1 MRIGK
6 REKSP
11 KGLRGEAKGAEQF
24 LHGNRDQ
31 RFVGALTGQ
40 LTKGLDRV
48 LPGEWAGGIPEEMAT
63 LPQLHVRRRWYS
75 FRPVVAFLVVVS
87 GLCFV
92 A

>member
-1 MRIGK
+1 MRISK

-11 KGLRGEAKGAEQF
+11 KGAGGEAKVAGQP
-24 LHGNRDQ
+24 LHGNGQQ

-63 LPQLHVRRRWYS
+63 LPQLRVRRRWYS
-75 FRPVVAFLVVVS
+75 S
-87 GLCFV
+87 G
-92 A
+92 